1 MTTQT
6 QSTLQRQKRHK
17 MDYKQITL
25 LYEKIYNTSVQV
37 KTCLEEEDFDTL
49 ENIIEIRNGLYS
61 QLDKIAG
68 LYKDLDSYPSDLK
81 NLIEKIKI
89 LEKTN
94 LDNLTKMHAETKQKL
109 SNENKKDKIL
119 NTYQPQANKSRIVDI
134 RE

>member
-1 MTTQT
+1 
-6 QSTLQRQKRHK
+6 